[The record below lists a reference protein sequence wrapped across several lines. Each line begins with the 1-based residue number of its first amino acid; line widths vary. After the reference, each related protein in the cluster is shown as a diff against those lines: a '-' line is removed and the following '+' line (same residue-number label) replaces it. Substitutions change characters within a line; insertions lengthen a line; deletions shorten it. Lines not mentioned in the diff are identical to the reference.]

1 MKYIV
6 VRVDD
11 EVYLKARRKAAA
23 HNTSLNQLVIDY
35 LSSLSDEDELRVERN
50 KRLEELFDSQD
61 RGPRTKPVGR
71 IQRKEI
77 YRRRDY

>member
-23 HNTSLNQLVIDY
+23 HNTSVNQLVIDY

-61 RGPRTKPVGR
+61 RGPQTKSVRR
-71 IQRKEI
+71 IQREEI
-77 YRRRDY
+77 YRRGDY

>member
-6 VRVDD
+6 VGVDD

-23 HNTSLNQLVIDY
+23 HNTSVNQLVIDY
-35 LSSLSDEDELRVERN
+35 LSSLSDEDELRVERK

-61 RGPRTKPVGR
+61 RGPQTKSVGR
-71 IQRKEI
+71 IQREEI
-77 YRRRDY
+77 YRRGDY

>member
-23 HNTSLNQLVIDY
+23 HNTSVNQLVIDY

-61 RGPRTKPVGR
+61 RGPQTKSVGR
-71 IQRKEI
+71 IQREEI
-77 YRRRDY
+77 YRRGDY

>member
-6 VRVDD
+6 VRIDD
-11 EVYLKARRKAAA
+11 EVYLNARRKAAA
-23 HNTSLNQLVIDY
+23 HNTSVNQLIADY
-35 LSSLSDEDELRVERN
+35 LSSLSDEEKLRAERN

-77 YRRRDY
+77 YRPRDY